1 MTALWLA
8 QRWDC
13 HDNLIICPK
22 KAIPVWKDEILK
34 VGGNP
39 DEFEVV
45 SFESFRI
52 HKLEYRRDWDLV
64 VVDESHR
71 IKSRSSQQTKAVW
84 ALSRRARKRIILSG
98 SPQDSGCEDYY
109 AQLKFIR
116 PDLFHSWKDFSE
128 QFLVIKDRWIQGRE
142 DPFPDIVGYKNQ
154 EYFKELLA
162 SISFRVTRDEVS
174 KVKTLVRNKKHHI
187 PWTEARKL
195 YDTLDEKLYLE
206 VQDNIITA
214 AHILV
219 EGMKL
224 HQLCGGFIKDDDKQL
239 HQMGADKLNFLWSL
253 IDGPLRNESMVIV
266 AQYKAEMDA
275 IAQGLSE
282 RGITYVQ
289 VRGKHQYDP
298 KNRSQVTILHPSS
311 GEAINLAH
319 HNHMVVYSMGYSF
332 LKWTQFKDR
341 IVLVDTPVVVYHYLL
356 MKNSMDEII
365 YDAVIEKKKASE
377 AILSIYKQV
386 RH

>member
-1 MTALWLA
+1 
-8 QRWDC
+8 
-13 HDNLIICPK
+13 
-22 KAIPVWKDEILK
+22 
-34 VGGNP
+34 
-39 DEFEVV
+39 
-45 SFESFRI
+45 
-52 HKLEYRRDWDLV
+52 
-64 VVDESHR
+64 
-71 IKSRSSQQTKAVW
+71 
-84 ALSRRARKRIILSG
+84 
-98 SPQDSGCEDYY
+98 
-109 AQLKFIR
+109 
-116 PDLFHSWKDFSE
+116 
-128 QFLVIKDRWIQGRE
+128 
-142 DPFPDIVGYKNQ
+142 
-154 EYFKELLA
+154 
-162 SISFRVTRDEVS
+162 
-174 KVKTLVRNKKHHI
+174 
-187 PWTEARKL
+187 
-195 YDTLDEKLYLE
+195 
-206 VQDNIITA
+206 
-214 AHILV
+214 
-219 EGMKL
+219 
-224 HQLCGGFIKDDDKQL
+224 
-239 HQMGADKLNFLWSL
+239 
-253 IDGPLRNESMVIV
+253 MVIV